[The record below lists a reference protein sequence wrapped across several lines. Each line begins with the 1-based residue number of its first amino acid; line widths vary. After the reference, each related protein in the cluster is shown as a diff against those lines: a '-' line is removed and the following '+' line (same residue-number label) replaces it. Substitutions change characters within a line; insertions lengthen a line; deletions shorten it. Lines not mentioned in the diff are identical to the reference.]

1 MRRLAVVFALLLAL
15 VAAGCGGE
23 DDEEQAA
30 PPAEQVATGGGGDT
44 CAPGSLP
51 LVDAGK
57 LTIGTDNP
65 AYPPWFGGAEK
76 APWKI
81 SDPRS
86 GEGFE
91 SAVAYAVADQL
102 GFSKAEVEWTVVP
115 FNLSFKP
122 GPKDFDFD
130 INQISYSDA
139 RAKAVD
145 FSESYYEVNQALVAF
160 KGTKIAGATTLA
172 DLAQYKLGAQVGT
185 TSFDLIENTITPS
198 EDPAIFDTQNDAFT
212 ALSNGQV
219 DGVVA
224 DLPTALYVADPFVQQ
239 VKNSVVVG
247 QFPSAGAPEHFG
259 LVLEKDSPLTSCVNE
274 AIGALRSDGTL
285 SEIQQKWLSEKTNV
299 GDVPVIE

>member
-1 MRRLAVVFALLLAL
+1 MRKLGVVLAASLLMLA
-15 VAAGCGGE
+15 ACA
-23 DDEEQAA
+23 EETT
-30 PPAEQVATGGGGDT
+30 TGGGASATPASCSPGD
-44 CAPGSLP
+44 LP
-51 LVDAGK
+51 TLASGT

-65 AYPPWFGGAEK
+65 AYPPYFQGGTAEGSS
-76 APWKI
+76 WKLN
-81 SDPRS
+81 DPSS
-86 GEGFE
+86 GKGFE
-91 SAVAYAVADQL
+91 SAVAYAVAGELGYTPDQ
-102 GFSKAEVEWTVVP
+102 VEWVEVP
-115 FNLSFKP
+115 FGQSFKP

-130 INQISYSDA
+130 INQVSYKPA
-139 RAKAVD
+139 RAEAVD
-145 FSESYYEVNQALVAF
+145 FSDSYYDVNQALIAV
-160 KGTKIAGATTLA
+160 KGTPIAGATTLA
-172 DLAQYKLGAQVGT
+172 DLAQYKLGVQVGT
-185 TSFDLIENTITPS
+185 TSFDLIENTIMPS

>member
-1 MRRLAVVFALLLAL
+1 MTKLGVVLAACLLLL
-15 VAAGCGGE
+15 VACA
-23 DDEEQAA
+23 EETT
-30 PPAEQVATGGGGDT
+30 TGGGASATPASCSPGDLPT
-44 CAPGSLP
+44 LAPGT
-51 LVDAGK
+51 

-65 AYPPWFGGAEK
+65 AYPPYFQGGTAEGSS
-76 APWKI
+76 WKLN
-81 SDPRS
+81 DPS
-86 GEGFE
+86 TGKGFE
-91 SAVAYAVADQL
+91 SAVAYAVAGELGYTPDQ
-102 GFSKAEVEWTVVP
+102 VEWVEVP
-115 FNLSFKP
+115 FGQSFKP

-130 INQISYSDA
+130 INQVSYKPA
-139 RAKAVD
+139 RAEAVD
-145 FSESYYEVNQALVAF
+145 FSDSYYDVNQALIAV
-160 KGTKIAGATTLA
+160 KGTPIAGATTLA
-172 DLAQYKLGAQVGT
+172 DLAQYKLGVQVGT
-185 TSFDLIENTITPS
+185 TSFDLIENTIMPS

>member
-1 MRRLAVVFALLLAL
+1 MRKLGVVLASCLLMLA
-15 VAAGCGGE
+15 ACA
-23 DDEEQAA
+23 EETT
-30 PPAEQVATGGGGDT
+30 TGGGTSATPASCSPGDLPT
-44 CAPGSLP
+44 LTPGT
-51 LVDAGK
+51 

-65 AYPPWFGGAEK
+65 AYPPYFQGGTPEGS
-76 APWKI
+76 PWKLN
-81 SDPRS
+81 DPS
-86 GEGFE
+86 TGKGFE
-91 SAVAYAVADQL
+91 SAVAYAVAEQL
-102 GFSKAEVEWTVVP
+102 GYTPDQVEWVEVP
-115 FNLSFKP
+115 FGQSFKP

-130 INQISYSDA
+130 INQVSYKPA
-139 RAKAVD
+139 RAEAVD
-145 FSESYYEVNQALVAF
+145 FSDSYYDVNQALIAV
-160 KGTKIAGATTLA
+160 KGTPIAGATTLA

-185 TSFDLIENTITPS
+185 TSFDLIENTIMPS

-259 LVLEKDSPLTSCVNE
+259 LVLEKDSPLTACVNE

-285 SEIQQKWLSEKTNV
+285 ADIQQKWLSEKTNV
-299 GDVPVIE
+299 GDVPVLQ

>member
-1 MRRLAVVFALLLAL
+1 MRKYGVALAACLLLLA
-15 VAAGCGGE
+15 GCA
-23 DDEEQAA
+23 EETT
-30 PPAEQVATGGGGDT
+30 TGGGASASPASCSPGDLPT
-44 CAPGSLP
+44 LTPGT
-51 LVDAGK
+51 

-65 AYPPWFGGAEK
+65 AYPPYFQGGTPEGS
-76 APWKI
+76 PWKLN
-81 SDPRS
+81 DPS
-86 GEGFE
+86 TGKGFE
-91 SAVAYAVADQL
+91 SAVAYAVAEQL
-102 GFSKAEVEWTVVP
+102 GYTPDQVEWVEVP
-115 FNLSFKP
+115 FGQSFKP

-130 INQISYSDA
+130 INQVSYKPA
-139 RAKAVD
+139 RAEAVD
-145 FSESYYEVNQALVAF
+145 FSDSYYDVNQALIAV
-160 KGTKIAGATTLA
+160 KGTAIAGATTLV

-185 TSFDLIENTITPS
+185 TSFDLIENTIMPS

-219 DGVVA
+219 DGVIA

-259 LVLEKDSPLTSCVNE
+259 LALEKDSPLTACVNE

-285 SEIQQKWLSEKTNV
+285 SEIQRKWLSEKTNV